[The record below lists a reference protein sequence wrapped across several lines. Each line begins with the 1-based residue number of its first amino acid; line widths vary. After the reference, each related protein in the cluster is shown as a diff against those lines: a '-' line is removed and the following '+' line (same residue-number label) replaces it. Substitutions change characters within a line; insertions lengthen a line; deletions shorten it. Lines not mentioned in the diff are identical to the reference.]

1 MAKLRVDK
9 IASVGVSTETTGSVF
24 FDGSGDYLSLASS
37 DDFAYG
43 TGDFTWELWIYVNS
57 FSGNRYLLDHGSN
70 GGTIS
75 NGGSSNTT
83 FKYYNT
89 TTGTGTALHSTGF
102 GTLSTSLSSPGW
114 NVVIPMGLSVCAG
127 VGELERSP
135 IAAIICLPVLSA
147 KIFSPS

>member
-75 NGGSSNTT
+75 NGGNGNTK
-83 FKYYNT
+83 FHYYNT
-89 TTGTGTALHSTGF
+89 TTGTGTVLFTIKGF
-102 GTLSTSLSSPGW
+102 GTSLSTSMNW
-114 NVVIPMGLSVCAG
+114 YHYC
-127 VGELERSP
+127 
-135 IAAIICLPVLSA
+135 CC
-147 KIFSPS
+147 KKKW